1 MMKRFFFILAAVLGL
16 SAATVSCGK
25 DNNASGGEGGG
36 KASVKSTKVVVKL
49 IAEFNYDY
57 FKYANLKVRY
67 TVEGQS
73 TTVDLEK
80 PGVNDRCRWS
90 CTLPEFTQPTAQPI
104 VFQIIAERNSTAF
117 SDADLVEKE
126 YKNVMYS
133 YLRMN
138 TNCSY
143 GFRMQDY
150 DASGKAIWEDEYG
163 TYQKTEIK
171 NQQGIVTDA
180 TGVGAELG
188 WNRLVVK
195 KDGSLVENDDD
206 MSYHKKYIT
215 DLNQTI
221 KYNIVL
227 DPEEGLTAKPAKDE

>member
-16 SAATVSCGK
+16 LAVTVSCDK
-25 DNNASGGEGGG
+25 DKNASGGEGGG
-36 KASVKSTKVVVKL
+36 DTSVKSTKVVVKL

-80 PGVNDRCRWS
+80 PGVNDRCKWS
-90 CTLPEFTQPTAQPI
+90 CTLPEFTQPTTQPI

-126 YKNVMYS
+126 FKNVMYS

-163 TYQKTEIK
+163 TYKKTENTK
-171 NQQGIVTDA
+171 EGVVTDA

-206 MSYHKKYIT
+206 MSYYKKYIT
-215 DLNQTI
+215 DLNQTY
-221 KYNIVL
+221 KYIIVQ
-227 DPEEGLTAKPAKDE
+227 DPEEGLTAKSAIDE

>member
-36 KASVKSTKVVVKL
+36 DTSVKSAKVVVKL

-57 FKYANLKVRY
+57 FKYANLKVKY

-90 CTLPEFTQPTAQPI
+90 HTLPEFTQPTTQPI
-104 VFQIIAERNSTAF
+104 VFQIIAERNSTDF

-126 YKNVMYS
+126 YKNEMYS

-138 TNCSY
+138 TNCVL

-150 DASGKAIWEDEYG
+150 DAAGKALGNEYG
-163 TYQKTEIK
+163 LLTKTENK

-206 MSYHKKYIT
+206 MSYYKKYIT

-227 DPEEGLTAKPAKDE
+227 DPKEGLTAKSAIDE

>member
-36 KASVKSTKVVVKL
+36 DTSVKSAKVVVKL

-57 FKYANLKVRY
+57 FKYANLKVKY

-90 CTLPEFTQPTAQPI
+90 HTLPEFTQPTTQPI
-104 VFQIIAERNSTAF
+104 VFQIIAERNSTDF

-126 YKNVMYS
+126 YKNEMYS

-150 DASGKAIWEDEYG
+150 DASGKAIWKDEYG
-163 TYQKTEIK
+163 IYQKTENK
-171 NQQGIVTDA
+171 KEGVVTDA

-206 MSYHKKYIT
+206 MSYYKKYIT
-215 DLNQTI
+215 GLNQTI

-227 DPEEGLTAKPAKDE
+227 DPKEGLTAKSAIDE

>member
-1 MMKRFFFILAAVLGL
+1 MKRFFFILAAVLGL
-16 SAATVSCGK
+16 LAVTVSCDK

-49 IAEFNYDY
+49 IAQFNYDY
-57 FKYANLKVRY
+57 FKYANLKVKY

-80 PGVNDRCRWS
+80 PGVNDRCKWS
-90 CTLPEFTQPTAQPI
+90 LTLPEFTQPTTQPI

-117 SDADLVEKE
+117 SDEDLVEKE
-126 YKNVMYS
+126 NKGVMYS
-133 YLRMN
+133 YLKMN
-138 TNCSY
+138 TNCVL

-150 DASGKAIWEDEYG
+150 DVAGKALWNEYG
-163 TYQKTEIK
+163 FLKKTENK

-180 TGVGAELG
+180 TGVGSELE
-188 WNRLVVK
+188 WMHLVVK
-195 KDGSLVENDDD
+195 ENRELVPDDNAR
-206 MSYHKKYIT
+206 SYYKKYIT

-227 DPEEGLTAKPAKDE
+227 DPKDGLTAVSAQDE

>member
-1 MMKRFFFILAAVLGL
+1 MKKLLFFF
-16 SAATVSCGK
+16 SALVAMTMAFSCNK
-25 DNNASGGEGGG
+25 DNNGGSGEGGG
-36 KASVKSTKVVVKL
+36 DTSVKSTKVVVKL

-57 FKYANLKVRY
+57 FKYANLKVKY

-90 CTLPEFTQPTAQPI
+90 LTLPEFTQPTTQPI
-104 VFQIIAERNSTAF
+104 VFQIIAERNSTTF

-126 YKNVMYS
+126 NRGVMYS

-138 TNCSY
+138 TNFVL

-150 DASGKAIWEDEYG
+150 DVAGKAPWNEYG
-163 TYQKTEIK
+163 ILMKTENK

-206 MSYHKKYIT
+206 MSYYKKYIT
-215 DLNQTI
+215 DLNQTY
-221 KYNIVL
+221 KYIIVQ
-227 DPEEGLTAKPAKDE
+227 DPEEGLTAKSAIDE